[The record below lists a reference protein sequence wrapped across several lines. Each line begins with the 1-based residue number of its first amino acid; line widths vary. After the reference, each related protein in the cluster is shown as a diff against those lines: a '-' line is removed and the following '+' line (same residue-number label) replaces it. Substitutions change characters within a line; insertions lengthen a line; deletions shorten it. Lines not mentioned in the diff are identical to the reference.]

1 MPAMR
6 LRLLEDNEAP
16 GKSFN
21 TDIIAA
27 WLTSGGALVKRGGF
41 QHFVDEAGKTH
52 VRWIVNCDVLARLDG
67 VEIDFDEF
75 RKRFEDLDWCK
86 ANPDSDISW
95 MRGYRDNARDLKR
108 FAKSAAVGISRR
120 DGQAF
125 GIIYPDSPD
134 WLKQE
139 FQARFV

>member
-1 MPAMR
+1 MR
-6 LRLLEDNEAP
+6 LRLLEDSEAP

-27 WLTSGGALVKRGGF
+27 WLTSGGALVGRGGF
-41 QHFVDEAGKTH
+41 QHFVDEAGKAH
-52 VRWIVNCDVLARLDG
+52 VRWIVNCEVLAKVDG
-67 VEIDFDEF
+67 KDIDFDEF

-86 ANPDSDISW
+86 SNQDSDIAW

-108 FAKSAAVGISRR
+108 FAKSAAVGISRKE
-120 DGQAF
+120 GGTF
-125 GIIYPDSPD
+125 GVVYPDSPE

>member
-1 MPAMR
+1 MR
-6 LRLLEDNEAP
+6 LRLLEDHEAP

-27 WLTSGGALVKRGGF
+27 WLTSGGALIERGGF

-52 VRWIVNCDVLARLDG
+52 VRWIVNCDVLAKVDG
-67 VEIDFDEF
+67 ENIDFDEF
-75 RKRFEDLDWCK
+75 RKRFENLDWCK

-108 FAKSAAVGISRR
+108 FARSAAVGISRK
-120 DGQAF
+120 DGRSF
-125 GIIYPDSPD
+125 GIVYPDSPE

-139 FQARFV
+139 FSARFA

>member
-1 MPAMR
+1 MR
-6 LRLLEDNEAP
+6 LRLLEDSEAP

-27 WLTSGGALVKRGGF
+27 WLTSGGALIKRGGF

-52 VRWIVNCDVLARLDG
+52 VRWIVNCDVLAKVDG
-67 VEIDFDEF
+67 EDIDFDEF
-75 RKRFEDLDWCK
+75 RKRFESIDWCS

-108 FAKSAAVGISRR
+108 FARSAAVGISRGDAR
-120 DGQAF
+120 SF
-125 GIIYPDSPD
+125 GVVYPDSPD
-134 WLKQE
+134 WLKNE
-139 FQARFV
+139 FQARFA

>member
-1 MPAMR
+1 MR

-27 WLTSGGALVKRGGF
+27 WLTSGGALIERGGF

-52 VRWIVNCDVLARLDG
+52 VRWLVNCDVLAKLDG
-67 VEIDFDEF
+67 EPIDFDEF
-75 RKRFEDLDWCK
+75 RKRFEDMEWCK
-86 ANPDSDISW
+86 THPDSDISW
-95 MRGYRDNARDLKR
+95 MRAFRDNARDLKR
-108 FAKSAAVGISRR
+108 FARSSAVGVARGNKQS
-120 DGQAF
+120 F
-125 GIIYPDSPD
+125 GVVYPDSPE

-139 FQARFV
+139 FAARFA

>member
-1 MPAMR
+1 MR
-6 LRLLEDNEAP
+6 LRLLEDNESP

-41 QHFVDEAGKTH
+41 QHFVDEAGKAH
-52 VRWIVNCDVLARLDG
+52 VRWIVNCDVLAKLDG
-67 VEIDFDEF
+67 EEIDFDEF

-86 ANPDSDISW
+86 ANPTSDISW

-108 FAKSAAVGISRR
+108 FAKSAAVGISRK
-120 DGQAF
+120 DGGTF
-125 GIIYPDSPD
+125 GVVYPDSPE

>member
-1 MPAMR
+1 MR

-27 WLTSGGALVKRGGF
+27 WLTSGGALVQRGGF
-41 QHFVDEAGKTH
+41 QHFVDEAGKAH
-52 VRWIVNCDVLARLDG
+52 VRWIVNCDVLAKVDG
-67 VEIDFDEF
+67 KDIDFDEF
-75 RKRFEDLDWCK
+75 RERFENLDWCK
-86 ANPDSDISW
+86 ANADSDISW
-95 MRGYRDNARDLKR
+95 MRAYRDNARDLKR
-108 FAKSAAVGISRR
+108 FAKSAAVGIARGNERS
-120 DGQAF
+120 F
-125 GIIYPDSPD
+125 GVVYPNSPE

>member
-1 MPAMR
+1 MR
-6 LRLLEDNEAP
+6 LRLLEDDKAP

-27 WLTSGGALVKRGGF
+27 WITSGGELVKRGGF

-52 VRWIVNCDVLARLDG
+52 VRWVVNCDVLAKVDG
-67 VEIDFDEF
+67 TDIDFDEF

-86 ANPDSDISW
+86 ANADSDISW

-108 FAKSAAVGISRR
+108 FAKSAVVGISRGDAR
-120 DGQAF
+120 SF
-125 GIIYPDSPD
+125 GIVYPDSPE

>member
-1 MPAMR
+1 MR
-6 LRLLEDNEAP
+6 LRLLEDNESP

-27 WLTSGGALVKRGGF
+27 WLTSGGALVQRGGF
-41 QHFVDEAGKTH
+41 QHFVDEAGKAH
-52 VRWIVNCDVLARLDG
+52 VRWIVNCDVLATLDG
-67 VEIDFDEF
+67 QEIDFDEF

-86 ANPDSDISW
+86 ANPTSDISW

-108 FAKSAAVGISRR
+108 FAKSSAVGVSRKS
-120 DGQAF
+120 GGTF
-125 GIIYPDSPD
+125 GVVYPNSPE

>member
-1 MPAMR
+1 MR
-6 LRLLEDNEAP
+6 LRLLEDSESP

-27 WLTSGGALVKRGGF
+27 WLTSGGALVQRGGF

-52 VRWIVNCDVLARLDG
+52 VRWIVNCDVLAKVDG
-67 VEIDFDEF
+67 EEINFDEF

-86 ANPDSDISW
+86 ANADSDISW

-108 FAKSAAVGISRR
+108 FAKSASVGISRKS
-120 DGQAF
+120 GNSF
-125 GIIYPDSPD
+125 GVVYPDSPE

-139 FQARFV
+139 FEARFV

>member
-1 MPAMR
+1 MR
-6 LRLLEDNEAP
+6 LRLLEDHEAP

-27 WLTSGGALVKRGGF
+27 WLTSGGSLIKRGGF

-52 VRWIVNCDVLARLDG
+52 VRWIVNLDVLAKVDG
-67 VEIDFDEF
+67 KDIDFDEF

-86 ANPDSDISW
+86 SSPDSDISW
-95 MRGYRDNARDLKR
+95 MRAYRDNARDLKR
-108 FAKSAAVGISRR
+108 FARSASVGISRGDER
-120 DGQAF
+120 SF
-125 GIIYPDSPD
+125 GICYPDSPD